1 MHALLVTRDD
11 RVITEFQK
19 IAAVTQTP
27 LVIES
32 EPSAADL
39 SSAYR
44 VFVTSDCA
52 QENLNHP
59 ETVLV
64 VIGTTGPETWRF
76 AAKLSA
82 NHIAVIPDSRDWLV
96 EHLSAPVTKK
106 GLCVAIIPGAGGAG
120 ASLLSAGLA
129 FHARQLFSDVVLVD
143 LDENSAGLDVV
154 LGIETQPGMRWQD
167 FHSLTGSISGSD
179 ILRGLPARDGVALL
193 THNDSETLP
202 DKLLRDTII
211 QQLRGVSGLVI
222 IDFPRFTNQ
231 KFAIEILKQCD
242 VVYVVTP
249 STVRGS
255 ASTKKEIAH
264 ICKHATNVELIIR
277 NFPGTN
283 LDALKIAQSLDVPLA
298 GSVNS
303 DPRIVEQIEQGF
315 GVAGIHLGGFTR
327 SMNALA
333 QRLVQT
339 NEIQEAA

>member
-1 MHALLVTRDD
+1 MHALLVTRDE

-32 EPSAADL
+32 EPNAEDL
-39 SSAYR
+39 SNAYR
-44 VFVTSDCA
+44 VFVASDCA
-52 QENLNHP
+52 QVNVNHP
-59 ETVLV
+59 EIVLV
-64 VIGTTGPETWRF
+64 VIGATGPETWRL

-96 EHLSAPVTKK
+96 AHLSAPVTKK
-106 GLCVAIIPGAGGAG
+106 GLCVAVIPGSGGAG
-120 ASLLSAGLA
+120 ASLLSVGLA

-143 LDENSAGLDVV
+143 LDESSAGLDIVF
-154 LGIETQPGMRWQD
+154 GIETQPGMRWQD

-193 THNDSETLP
+193 THNDSKSTAEKFVP
-202 DKLLRDTII
+202 GWII

-231 KFAIEILKQCD
+231 IAAVEILQQCD
-242 VVYVVTP
+242 VAFVVSP

-255 ASTKKEIAH
+255 ATTKIA
-264 ICKHATNVELIIR
+264 ISKISKYVTNTELVIR
-277 NFPGTN
+277 SLPGTN
-283 LDALKIAQSLDVPLA
+283 LDALRIAQSLDAPLA
-298 GSVNS
+298 GVVNS
-303 DPRIVEQIEQGF
+303 DSRIVEQIEQGF

-327 SMNALA
+327 SLNALA
-333 QRLVQT
+333 QRLAQT
-339 NEIQEAA
+339 NDIQQVA